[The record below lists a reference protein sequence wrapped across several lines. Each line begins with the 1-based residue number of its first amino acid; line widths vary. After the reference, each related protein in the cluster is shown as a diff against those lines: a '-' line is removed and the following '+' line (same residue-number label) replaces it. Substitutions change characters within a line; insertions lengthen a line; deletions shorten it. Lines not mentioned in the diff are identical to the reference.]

1 MTARLDPARLETAVG
16 LGILTRPQ
24 ADRLAEF
31 WAEPLP
37 VTAGSDVSAEA
48 PADVPDGVD
57 HVDAEEVRFARG
69 FHDIFISIG
78 IVVFLFGLVFGLRD
92 QGPPYLVTGVAAA
105 AVWALSEI
113 FARRLRLALPSF
125 LLTVA
130 FAPLLL
136 IACTGFVTG
145 GDPLFDHRVVDNDL
159 PLYMIVPTLLGI
171 AGGALHYWR
180 FRVPVGIAIV
190 AGTVLFLAALTI
202 ETAAPGVLLT
212 GGAWFT
218 LAAGLATFVVAMRYD
233 ARDPRRVTVA
243 SDKAFWLHLLAAP
256 LVVHSVLL
264 LATDGVEV
272 TGSTDAVVAIA
283 LFMML
288 AFVAV
293 VVDRRALLVSGL
305 GYFGIAIGRLM
316 TEAQVSG
323 ETSLAITLILL
334 GCFILLLG
342 SAWRVVR
349 RVLCSPLRGTA
360 VSRIIPAFE

>member
-1 MTARLDPARLETAVG
+1 MTARLDPARLEAAVS

-24 ADRLAEF
+24 ADRLADF
-31 WAEPLP
+31 WAAPLP
-37 VTAGSDVSAEA
+37 QAGASVTAGMA
-48 PADVPDGVD
+48 ADSPDGIA
-57 HVDAEEVRFARG
+57 HADAEEVRFARG
-69 FHDIFISIG
+69 FHDVFISIG
-78 IVVFLFGLVFGLRD
+78 IVVFLFGLVYGLRNE
-92 QGPPYLVTGVAAA
+92 GPSYLVAGAAAA
-105 AVWALSEI
+105 AVWGLSEI
-113 FARRLRLALPSF
+113 FAKRLRLALPSF

-145 GDPLFDHRVVDNDL
+145 DDPLFGQPMAEADL
-159 PLYMIVPTLLGI
+159 PLYMIFPTVLGI

-190 AGTVLFLAALTI
+190 AGTVLFLAGLTV
-202 ETAAPGVLLT
+202 ETAVPGLLL
-212 GGAWFT
+212 GQGMAWFS
-218 LAAGLATFVVAMRYD
+218 LAMGLAVFAVAMRYD
-233 ARDPRRVTVA
+233 ARDPQRLTVA

-264 LATDGVEV
+264 LATDGVE
-272 TGSTDAVVAIA
+272 TMGSADAIVAIC
-283 LFMML
+283 LFAAL

-316 TEAQVSG
+316 SEAQVSG
-323 ETSLAITLILL
+323 ETSLAVTLILL

-342 SAWRVVR
+342 SAWRAVR
-349 RVLCSPLRGTA
+349 RALCRPLRGTA
-360 VSRIIPAFE
+360 LARIVPAFD

>member
-1 MTARLDPARLETAVG
+1 MTARLDPARLEAAVG
-16 LGILTRPQ
+16 LGIVTRQQ

-31 WAEPLP
+31 WTVPLP
-37 VTAGSDVSAEA
+37 QAGAAETVDA
-48 PADVPDGVD
+48 AADIPDGVS
-57 HVDAEEVRFARG
+57 HADAEEVRFARG

-78 IVVFLFGLVFGLRD
+78 ILVFLFGLVFGLRD
-92 QGPPYLVTGVAAA
+92 QEPPYLVTGVAAA

-113 FARRLRLALPSF
+113 FAKRLRLALPSF

-145 GDPLFDHRVVDNDL
+145 GHPLFSQAIVNTDL

-171 AGGALHYWR
+171 AGGVLHYWR

-190 AGTVLFLAALTI
+190 ACTVLFLAALTI
-202 ETAAPGVLLT
+202 ETAVPGLLEA
-212 GGAWFT
+212 GAAWFT

-233 ARDPRRVTVA
+233 ARDPRRITVA

-264 LATDGVEV
+264 LAIDGVEAMEA
-272 TGSTDAVVAIA
+272 TDALVAIA
-283 LFMML
+283 LFLAL

-305 GYFGIAIGRLM
+305 GYFGIAIGQLM
-316 TEAQVSG
+316 TEAQFSG
-323 ETSLAITLILL
+323 ETSLAMTLILL

-360 VSRIIPAFE
+360 LARAVPAFD